1 MRFLSLVITFI
12 AALLFIP
19 FIASLPVPGGKLA
32 TAVNRVTAAN
42 RLASGS
48 HGHHDAASS
57 HEDSPDASKVHE
69 TLENN
74 GYSENMLSGLMG
86 TDHSKM
92 HKTLKDHGYSDSFV
106 SGFSASH
113 SGSQK
118 GGRRRHTT

>member
-57 HEDSPDASKVHE
+57 HEDSPVRRLVPIFILVKTDASLQDASKVHE

-86 TDHSKM
+86 TVRQMVPILISV
-92 HKTLKDHGYSDSFV
+92 KD
-106 SGFSASH
+106 
-113 SGSQK
+113 
-118 GGRRRHTT
+118 